1 MGAVGFRKFVEDV
14 DIRFTRL
21 KEDAIFRGAA
31 KYYLDTHYNFM
42 EEMKGKL
49 FCTRVCLKIA
59 FWQMCVTVCE
69 SQI

>member
-1 MGAVGFRKFVEDV
+1 MVGGAGRIRSNLGAVGFRKFVEDV

-49 FCTRVCLKIA
+49 FLY
-59 FWQMCVTVCE
+59 
-69 SQI
+69 